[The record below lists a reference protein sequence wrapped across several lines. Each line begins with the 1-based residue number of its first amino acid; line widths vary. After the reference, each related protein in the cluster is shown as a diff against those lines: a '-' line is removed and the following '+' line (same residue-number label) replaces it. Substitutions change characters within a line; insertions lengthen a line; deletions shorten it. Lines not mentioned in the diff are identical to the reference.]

1 MNMNKR
7 EELKLVVDRAVK
19 GLPWCGDLALQ
30 KMVYLLQSVYGVD
43 MGYEFGYHHMGPYS
57 FDLADDLSIGVLSGE
72 WVRESKPIAN
82 GRYWVNQYQVTSE
95 VPADGPLFQQV
106 ETALGKLLEQFKAQN
121 DQADGRRFELVAT
134 IHYLRE
140 VQEVPEDELEG
151 VLRALKPKYSKDEF
165 QEGVRQLNLLKQ
177 SATEMANA

>member
-1 MNMNKR
+1 MNKR

-57 FDLADDLSIGVLSGE
+57 FDLADDLSIGVQSGD

-95 VPADGPLFQQV
+95 VPADGPRFQQL

-121 DQADGRRFELVAT
+121 NQADGRRFELVAT

-140 VQEVPEDELEG
+140 VQEVPEGELED
-151 VLRALKPKYSKDEF
+151 VLRALKPKYSRDEF

-177 SATEMANA
+177 SATEMAKRK

>member
-82 GRYWVNQYQVTSE
+82 GGYRVISE